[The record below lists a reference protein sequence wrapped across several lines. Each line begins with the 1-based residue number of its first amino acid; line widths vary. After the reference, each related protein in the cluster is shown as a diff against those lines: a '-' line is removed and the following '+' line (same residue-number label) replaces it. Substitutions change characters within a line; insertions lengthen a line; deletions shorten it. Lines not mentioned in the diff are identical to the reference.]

1 MFSGEGDAVLDD
13 RRPGRGGLCPEGR
26 NDDED
31 RDGDEDGRQHPRSPP
46 PRPASTRRAG
56 ERTATTKSY
65 VGTVT
70 EYVPGKSI
78 QVMTGEKDMH
88 SFDLDEK
95 DDVVSIDA
103 KVAVGSKVQLVQ
115 ETNDSGG
122 DRITVTI
129 APSA

>member
-1 MFSGEGDAVLDD
+1 MLSAKAMPFLMIGALAVAGCA
-13 RRPGRGGLCPEGR
+13 RQ
-26 NDDED
+26 DETTTKTVTETKTV
-31 RDGDEDGRQHPRSPP
+31 G
-46 PRPASTRRAG
+46 STQESTTKTSVDTPAG
-56 ERTATTKSY
+56 EHTATTKSY

-78 QVMTGEKDMH
+78 QVMTGEKDTH

-103 KVAVGSKVQLVQ
+103 KVAVGSRVQLVQ
-115 ETNDSGG
+115 ETNDGGG

-129 APSA
+129 APAA

>member
-1 MFSGEGDAVLDD
+1 MLSVKAMPFLMIAGLAVA
-13 RRPGRGGLCPEGR
+13 GCAK
-26 NDDED
+26 NDE
-31 RDGDEDGRQHPRSPP
+31 
-46 PRPASTRRAG
+46 T
-56 ERTATTKSY
+56 TTKTVTETKAVGSTKESTTTTTVDTPQGDHKNVTNSY

-78 QVMTGEKDMH
+78 KVMTGDKDTH
-88 SFDLDEK
+88 SFDLNEK
-95 DDVVSIDA
+95 DDVVTIDA

-115 ETNDSGG
+115 ETTDNGG

>member
-1 MFSGEGDAVLDD
+1 MLSAKAMPFLMIGALAVVGCARKDETTTKTVTETKTVGSTQESTTKTSVDTPTGD
-13 RRPGRGGLCPEGR
+13 
-26 NDDED
+26 
-31 RDGDEDGRQHPRSPP
+31 
-46 PRPASTRRAG
+46 
-56 ERTATTKSY
+56 RTATTKSY

-78 QVMTGEKDMH
+78 QVMTGEKDTH

-103 KVAVGSKVQLVQ
+103 KVVVGTKVQLVQ
-115 ETNDSGG
+115 EINDTGG